1 MKSAIIGSG
10 KIGTALAR
18 TFARKNIDVSIANS
32 RGPETLTSLAKELGP
47 SVFPQSIQ
55 DALKAEMIFLAVPFL
70 AHQDV
75 AKLRMPEN
83 TRD

>member
-1 MKSAIIGSG
+1 MKCAIIGSG

-18 TFARKNIDVSIANS
+18 TFVRKNIDIGIANS

-55 DALKAEMIFLAVPFL
+55 DALC
-70 AHQDV
+70 
-75 AKLRMPEN
+75 
-83 TRD
+83 